1 MDIGHWT
8 MSIFRQLSDNDGL
21 VKRPCRW
28 AYCENLCQL
37 YNDCMIASTA
47 NDDCTNHQ
55 EPSKTNRAPQ
65 PVLKRDH
72 TVIRR
77 AVGNIFSS
85 DLET

>member
-47 NDDCTNHQ
+47 NDDCTNHHGTIQ
-55 EPSKTNRAPQ
+55 NKQSSSASFKERS
-65 PVLKRDH
+65 H
-72 TVIRR
+72 
-77 AVGNIFSS
+77 GNKESS
-85 DLET
+85 RQYLLF